1 MTPSARAIARL
12 LLLRPAHGPRVTGQR
27 VRDQLEVP
35 RWAISLAFLL
45 LMLLFLALLVLL
57 FLPAEAEAKPMK
69 SINFDRPTKDWYKGP
84 VRYLTTRQEVKAYK
98 SLDNE
103 LDRDNFI
110 NWFWE
115 RRDVI
120 PATSETEFRDR
131 FERRVF
137 ESERRFSHTAKP
149 GWKTDMGK
157 IYILVGPPDD
167 VMTDAVGKGH
177 RGVITWTYRNPPY
190 PELRANTVIAFA
202 KDPSGEFV
210 LSTSPTLDSDV
221 ARGLRFNRVKITA
234 DGRYYRPG
242 RDPILLDQGVPLSQ
256 GEMSTRFIYGRMQQ
270 LPPGEEALFQ
280 DIVFSREFYGTIPM
294 DSRMDF
300 YKSGDDTTFTT
311 LTVGIKSASVQYRDQ
326 DGVATPD
333 VGVFGKLVNKDNPED
348 TFPLASDSAFA
359 ESPTNAGAGP
369 SDLLIF
375 QATGGFP
382 PGRYQVILGV
392 EDRVSGKI
400 AAYRKDV
407 VIPDLS
413 GEDLILSTITLAS
426 KLEPQEHSNA
436 AGRPFLLGRFLLVP
450 QPDNIFHRD
459 DELNLYFQIYSPG
472 IDAKTGSPRLD
483 VLYTFHHRQAD
494 GSLTDLGSYQV
505 KDSRAQVQGYAVP
518 LKDWLVGEYVVT
530 VTVFDR
536 ARGVPVSSELEF
548 VIR

>member
-1 MTPSARAIARL
+1 MQAAATARAD
-12 LLLRPAHGPRVTGQR
+12 GQR
-27 VRDQLEVP
+27 VHDQLEVS
-35 RWAISLAFLL
+35 RWALSLAFLL
-45 LMLLFLALLVLL
+45 LMLLFLSLLVFF
-57 FLPAEAEAKPMK
+57 FLPAEAEAKRMRP
-69 SINFDRPTKDWYKGP
+69 INFDRPTKDWYQGP
-84 VRYLTTRQEVKAYK
+84 VRYLTSKQEVKAYK

-103 LDRDNFI
+103 LDRRNFI
-110 NWFWE
+110 DWFWQ

-120 PATSETEFRDR
+120 PATRENEFRDR

-137 ESERRFSHTAKP
+137 ESERKFSHTSKP

-167 VMTDAVGKGH
+167 VVTDAVGKGH
-177 RGVITWTYRNPPY
+177 RGVITWSYRNPPF
-190 PELRANTVIAFA
+190 PDLRPNTVVAFA
-202 KDPSGEFV
+202 KDASGEFV

-221 ARGLRFNRVKITA
+221 ARGLRFNRVKLTA

-256 GEMSTRFIYGRMQQ
+256 GEMQTMFIYGRLQQ
-270 LPPGEEALFQ
+270 LPPGEEEMFQ
-280 DIVFSREFYGTIPM
+280 DIIFSREFYGTIPM

-300 YKSGDDTTFTT
+300 YKSEDERTFST

-326 DGVATPD
+326 DGVSVPD

-348 TFPLASDSAFA
+348 TYPLASDSAFA
-359 ESPTNAGAGP
+359 GSPTNAEAGP

-382 PGRYQVILGV
+382 PGRYQLVLGV

-407 VIPDLS
+407 VIPDLT
-413 GEDLILSTITLAS
+413 GEELMLSTVTLAS
-426 KLEPQEHSNA
+426 TLEPQEHFVG
-436 AGRPFLLGRFLLVP
+436 AGRPFRLGRFLLVP

-472 IDAKTGSPRLD
+472 IDPEIGSPRLD
-483 VLYTFHHRQAD
+483 VLYTFRHRQKD
-494 GSLTDLGSYQV
+494 GTLVNLGSYQV
-505 KDSRAQVQGYAVP
+505 QDSRAQVQGYAVP
-518 LKDWLVGEYVVT
+518 LKEWLEGEYVIT
-530 VTVFDR
+530 ISVFDR
-536 ARGVPVSSELEF
+536 VRGKPVSDKVEF